1 MKIIVPNKVKKFLEK
16 QEKGDIRGVT
26 KVVRFL
32 MSDLSNAQNPA
43 SLPNAKKMR
52 GYSKQSDNIWRWRVG
67 QYRIIGDVKEN
78 ELLIYIIE
86 ISTRE
91 NAY

>member
-1 MKIIVPNKVKKFLEK
+1 MKIIVPHKVEKFLDK
-16 QEKGDIRGVT
+16 QEKGDFKGVEKIKFFLQILEEALEPT
-26 KVVRFL
+26 K
-32 MSDLSNAQNPA
+32 
-43 SLPNAKKMR
+43 LPNAKKMQ
-52 GYSKQSDNIWRWRVG
+52 GYSKNIWRWRVG
-67 QYRIIGDVKEN
+67 QYRIVGDVKEN

>member
-1 MKIIVPNKVKKFLEK
+1 MQVIVEKKCDKFLSK
-16 QEKGDIRGVT
+16 QVIGDKKGIT
-26 KVVRFL
+26 KVNDFL
-32 MSDLSNAQNPA
+32 KILEKTPEPTK
-43 SLPNAKKMR
+43 LPNAKKMQ
-52 GYSKQSDNIWRWRVG
+52 GYSKNIWRWRVG
-67 QYRIIGDVKEN
+67 QYRIVGEVKEN